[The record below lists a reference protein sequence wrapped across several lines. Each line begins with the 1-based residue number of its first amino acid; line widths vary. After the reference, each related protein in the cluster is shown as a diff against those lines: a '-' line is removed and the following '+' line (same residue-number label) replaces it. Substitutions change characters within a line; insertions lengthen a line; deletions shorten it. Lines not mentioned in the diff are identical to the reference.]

1 MGKAYLVG
9 AGPGDAI
16 YLTVRARELLLR
28 AEVLIYDAL
37 VDSGVLELVPES
49 CQQFYVGKRGGKPSW
64 EQQEINSLLV
74 EQCRQGKQVVRLKG
88 GDPFIFGRCMSEI
101 EALRSAGCAYE
112 VVPGVSA
119 ALAAPELAGIPL
131 TDPVMS
137 RCFAVASG
145 HQPEE
150 LDWGTLAKLETLVVL
165 MGGRQLGEI
174 VRQLMRYGKSNQTPV
189 AIIKAGGTKWQE
201 VWMGTLGDIVEK
213 TQGESLSPCA
223 ITIGEVVRWRPY
235 LVSEGAT
242 NTDKSP
248 SPPVD
253 QDYMLEE
260 RVTQPEM
267 RKPLMGT
274 TVLVTRS
281 AAQGGE
287 FRALLEGVGANV
299 IEMPTIEI
307 GPPSSWEQ
315 LDGAIAR
322 LSQFHW
328 LILTSTNGVQYF
340 FERLTAQGKDARAL
354 AGLKIAVV
362 GKKTALQLEQH
373 GITPDYIPPNF
384 VADSLAET
392 FPEDLSGKNILF
404 PRVETGGREVL
415 VAELTAKGAQV
426 EEVPAYESGCP
437 AKIDPTAWEA
447 LKNRQVDLIT
457 FASSK
462 TVQYFCQLVEKK
474 YLESQGSSDRSDTA
488 ATAKNKSWQ
497 DLLAKV
503 GIASIGPATSKT
515 CHSLLG
521 KVNIEATEYTLEGLT
536 KAISSWAK
544 GG

>member
-9 AGPGDAI
+9 AGPGDGI
-16 YLTVRARELLLR
+16 YLTVRARELLLK

-37 VDSGVLELVPES
+37 VDSGVLQLVPES

-74 EQCRQGKQVVRLKG
+74 EQCCQGKQVVRLKG
-88 GDPFIFGRCMSEI
+88 GDPFIFGRCTSEI
-101 EALRSAGCAYE
+101 EALRAAGCAYE

-189 AIIKAGGTKWQE
+189 AIVKAGGTKWQE
-201 VWMGTLGDIVEK
+201 VWTGTLGDILEK
-213 TQGESLSPCA
+213 TGGVSLSPSA
-223 ITIGEVVRWRPY
+223 IIIGEVVRWRSY
-235 LVSEGAT
+235 LVGDGAESISSLLNMSEELGIKA
-242 NTDKSP
+242 
-248 SPPVD
+248 
-253 QDYMLEE
+253 EAA
-260 RVTQPEM
+260 
-267 RKPLMGT
+267 KPLTGK

-322 LSQFHW
+322 LNQFHW

-362 GKKTALQLEQH
+362 GKKTALHLEQH

-384 VADSLAET
+384 VADSLAAT
-392 FPEDLSGKNILF
+392 FPEDLTDKNILF

-415 VAELTAKGAQV
+415 VAELTAKGAKV

-437 AKIDPTAWEA
+437 AKIDPTAWKA
-447 LKNRQVDLIT
+447 LKNRQVDIIT

-462 TVQYFCQLVEKK
+462 TVQYFCQLVEHK
-474 YLESQGSSDRSDTA
+474 YLESHDSEDTSDTA
-488 ATAKNKSWQ
+488 ATKNKSWP

-503 GIASIGPATSKT
+503 CVASIGPATSKT

-521 KVNIEATEYTLEGLT
+521 RVDVEATEYTLEGLT
-536 KAISSWAK
+536 KAISRWAS

>member
-16 YLTVRARELLLR
+16 YLTVRARELLVR

-37 VDSGVLELVPES
+37 VDSSVLELVPES
-49 CQQFYVGKRGGKPSW
+49 CQRFYVGKRGGKPSW

-88 GDPFIFGRCMSEI
+88 GDPFIFGRCTSEI

-189 AIIKAGGTKWQE
+189 AIVKAGGTKWQE
-201 VWMGTLGDIVEK
+201 VWTGTLGDILEK
-213 TQGESLSPCA
+213 TGGVSLSPSA
-223 ITIGEVVRWRPY
+223 IIIGEVVRWRSY
-235 LVSEGAT
+235 LVGDGVESISSLLNMSENLGIGAE
-242 NTDKSP
+242 
-248 SPPVD
+248 VA
-253 QDYMLEE
+253 
-260 RVTQPEM
+260 
-267 RKPLMGT
+267 KPLQGK

-287 FRALLEGVGANV
+287 FRALLEASGANV

-322 LSQFHW
+322 LRQFHW

-362 GKKTALQLEQH
+362 GKKTALHLEQH

-384 VADSLAET
+384 VADSLAAT
-392 FPEDLSGKNILF
+392 FPEDLTDKNILF

-415 VAELTAKGAQV
+415 VAELTAKGAKV
-426 EEVPAYESGCP
+426 EEVPAYESDRP
-437 AKIDPTAWEA
+437 AKIDPTAWKA
-447 LKNRQVDLIT
+447 LKNRQVDIIT

-462 TVQYFCQLVEKK
+462 TVQYFCQLVENK
-474 YLESQGSSDRSDTA
+474 YLESQDSADSSDTA
-488 ATAKNKSWQ
+488 ATGKNKSWP

-503 GIASIGPATSKT
+503 CVASIGPATSKT

-521 KVNIEATEYTLEGLT
+521 RVDVEATEYTLEGLT
-536 KAISSWAK
+536 KAISRWA
-544 GG
+544 GGG

>member
-16 YLTVRARELLLR
+16 YLTIRARELLVR

-37 VDSGVLELVPES
+37 VDSAVLELVPES
-49 CQQFYVGKRGGKPSW
+49 CQRFYVGKRGGKPSW

-88 GDPFIFGRCMSEI
+88 GDPFIFGRCTSEI
-101 EALRSAGCAYE
+101 EALRAAGYAYE
-112 VVPGVSA
+112 IVPGVSA

-131 TDPVMS
+131 TDPAMS
-137 RCFAVASG
+137 RCFAVVSG

-174 VRQLMRYGKSNQTPV
+174 VRQLMRHGKSNQTPV
-189 AIIKAGGTKWQE
+189 AIIKAGGTKWQQ
-201 VWMGTLGDIVEK
+201 VWAGTLGDIVET
-213 TQGESLSPCA
+213 TQGQSLSPCA

-235 LVSEGAT
+235 LVGDAPQNTSSLLNMSEE
-242 NTDKSP
+242 
-248 SPPVD
+248 
-253 QDYMLEE
+253 L
-260 RVTQPEM
+260 VTQPEM
-267 RKPLMGT
+267 RQPLTGK

-281 AAQGGE
+281 AAQGSE

-307 GPPSSWEQ
+307 GPPSSWEA

-322 LSQFHW
+322 LNQFHW

-362 GKKTALQLEQH
+362 GKKTALHLEQH

-384 VADSLAET
+384 VADSLAAT
-392 FPEDLSGKNILF
+392 FPEDLTDKNILF

-415 VAELTAKGAQV
+415 VAELTAKGAKV

-437 AKIDPTAWEA
+437 AKIDPTAWTA
-447 LKNRQVDLIT
+447 LKNWQVDIIT

-462 TVQYFCQLVEKK
+462 TVQYFCQLVENK
-474 YLESQGSSDRSDTA
+474 YLESQDSSDSSDKA
-488 ATAKNKSWQ
+488 ATGKNKSWQ

-503 GIASIGPATSKT
+503 GVASIGPATSKT

-521 KVNIEATEYTLEGLT
+521 RVDVEATEYTLEGLT
-536 KAISSWAK
+536 KAISSWASS
-544 GG
+544 G